1 MTPTT
6 PAAGTREHTPERGR
20 PVRNVREVVTL
31 GPPDLSARWDV
42 PVKTIYTWRT
52 TGYGPRGFRVGK
64 YLRYRLEDVE
74 AWEAEQIAAED
85 NR

>member
-1 MTPTT
+1 MSATAPTPISV
-6 PAAGTREHTPERGR
+6 R
-20 PVRNVREVVTL
+20 PVTHL
-31 GPPDLSARWDV
+31 TPQDLAARVGV
-42 PVKTIYTWRT
+42 PVATVYNWRT
-52 TGYGPRGFRVGK
+52 SGYGPRGFRVGK